1 MDSDSPVTMRIAGQ
15 PTCDLGTAFTAGN
28 TRKRFTGARRAACG
42 FDSARRPLGYRGS
55 SASYRLPLGQ
65 GYRP

>member
-15 PTCDLGTAFTAGN
+15 PIRDLGTAFTAGN
-28 TRKRFTGARRAACG
+28 TRKRFTGARRTACG
-42 FDSARRPLGYRGS
+42 FDSVRRALGYRGS
-55 SASYRLPLGQ
+55 SASHRLPLGQ